1 MSAPNALRSLSCA
14 TTLVLV
20 AFAAAQDGRSIGRVA
35 ERIAILR
42 EQGADF
48 HTAHLFQAVP
58 ASEKIDAIWDQAVRH
73 ADVMRLDA
81 AASAEL
87 LLQRPERIALDLP
100 GASGTITVDL
110 QQVDLTTDEMVVR
123 VASTGLAVHV
133 PEGLHY
139 QGSVR
144 GDPGSIA
151 AISVHADHVM
161 GLLADDSGT
170 WNLGTVKTGPAGLH
184 VLYRESD
191 LLAARTSGCDT
202 PEDAGGPASHQLPS
216 SRARTV
222 NCVNLYWEV
231 NHDIFLDKGGLVQ
244 ATDYIL
250 GLFNETALLYGNDGI
265 DVALSGVVVWDT
277 PSPYTGTTT
286 GQLLAQFQAYRN
298 SFPGDLGHLL
308 GYAGSGGVAAG
319 FTGLCASDLDESMCY
334 SGIDPY
340 YNNVPTYSWSVSVVA
355 HEQGHLLGSRH
366 THACVWN
373 GNGTAIDGCG
383 PSVGYP
389 YEGTCGGASLPPA
402 GGTLMSYCHLTGVGM
417 DFLLGFGPQP
427 AALITGNID
436 AAPCLQSCGGTSCG
450 VPYGLVPSNIT
461 TTTAHVEWLAVN
473 GATSYT
479 LDWKE
484 QLAPTWNTVPGLT
497 NTEHD
502 LLGLTP
508 YTAYQ
513 CRVRSFCGTDSS
525 TYGITTTFITAAG
538 LDVGVVACYPFN
550 GDATDHSGHA
560 HHGTVFGPVPVA
572 DRFGVPGNAYQFD
585 GVNDR
590 IDVTD
595 FNTWGVASEFTIGF
609 WMKTQTSTGN
619 FVAAIWPDQTNDRL
633 SIAPHYNHNGV
644 NSVFWDRG
652 PIGGGG
658 RSLILPY
665 PFVSEWEHFVFT
677 ASMTTGS
684 MKIYRNGALIHQ
696 EAHAAVV
703 NNVQKTWSFGGNGS
717 QPFFYF
723 DGLLDDAVIW
733 SRELVPAEVEELYTV
748 GAPCAARL
756 LVAPRVLLDG
766 PYDSMQ
772 GSMSDD
778 LRSAGLLP
786 DTEPYTGLGY
796 VHTQGGSGVSAGT
809 GVLATT
815 GMDAIVDWLVVELRE
830 PIAPYS
836 ILASRSALVQRDGD
850 VVGPDGFSPVAFDH
864 PPGNYR
870 VAVRHRNHFG
880 VMTGTS
886 LALGTNATTLDFSS
900 PGTVTHGVDALKA
913 IATVRLLWSGNTV
926 DDGLLRY
933 AGSDNDRDPIVVAIG
948 GSPPTNT
955 VVAYDRS
962 DVNMDGVIKYVGQSN
977 DRDRI
982 LQNIGGTNP
991 NAVRFEQLP

>member
-1 MSAPNALRSLSCA
+1 MFWPATLLLA
-14 TTLVLV
+14 TTLH
-20 AFAAAQDGRSIGRVA
+20 AQIPERLGRVA
-35 ERIAILR
+35 ERIAMLR
-42 EQGADF
+42 DQAADF
-48 HTAHLFQAVP
+48 RTALLFQAVP
-58 ASEKIDAIWDQAVRH
+58 PSEKIDALWDQAVRH
-73 ADVMRLDA
+73 ADVMRFEAVA
-81 AASAEL
+81 AAEL

-100 GASGTITVDL
+100 TAAGTITIDL
-110 QQVDLTTDEMVVR
+110 QQVDLTANELAVQVT
-123 VASTGLAVHV
+123 STGLAVRV

-144 GDPGSIA
+144 GEAGSIA
-151 AISVHADHVM
+151 AISIYADEVM
-161 GLLADDSGT
+161 GLLADASGT
-170 WNLGTVKTGPAGLH
+170 WNLGTVKSGPAGLH
-184 VLYRESD
+184 VLYREID
-191 LLAARTSGCDT
+191 LLATRTMGCDT
-202 PEDAGGPASHQLPS
+202 PEDAGGHGSHQLPS
-216 SRARTV
+216 SGARTV
-222 NCVNLYWEV
+222 NCVQLYWEV
-231 NHDIFLDKGGLVQ
+231 NYDIFLDKGGVVP
-244 ATDYIL
+244 ATNYIL
-250 GLFNETALLYGNDGI
+250 GLFNETALLYANDGI
-265 DVALSGVVVWDT
+265 DVSLSGIVVWDT
-277 PSPYTGTTT
+277 PSPYTGGSTS
-286 GQLLAQFQAYRN
+286 QLLDEFQAYRN

-308 GYAGSGGVAAG
+308 GYGGGGGVAAG
-319 FTGLCASDLDESMCY
+319 FAGLCASDLDESMCY

-340 YNNVPTYSWSVSVVA
+340 FNNVPTYSWSVSVVA

-389 YEGTCGGASLPPA
+389 YEGACGGATVPPA
-402 GGTLMSYCHLTGVGM
+402 GGTIMSYCHLTGVGIN
-417 DFLLGFGPQP
+417 FLLGFGPQP
-427 AALITGNID
+427 AALITSNID
-436 AAPCLQSCGGTSCG
+436 TAPCLQPCGGTSCG
-450 VPYGLVPSNIT
+450 VPYGLAASNVT

-484 QLAPTWNTVPGLT
+484 QIAPTWNTVPGLT
-497 NTEHD
+497 NSNYD

-513 CRVRSFCGTDSS
+513 CRVRAWCGADSS

-538 LDVGVVACYPFN
+538 LHVGVVACYPFN
-550 GDATDHSGHA
+550 GNATDYSGNA

-585 GVNDR
+585 GVDDR

-595 FNTWGVASEFTIGF
+595 FSTWGVASEFTIGF
-609 WMKTQTSTGN
+609 WMKAQVSTGN
-619 FVAAIWPDQTNDRL
+619 FVAAIWPDNANDRL

-658 RSLILPY
+658 RSMILPH

-696 EAHAAVV
+696 EGHAAAV
-703 NNVQKTWSFGGNGS
+703 NNVQKTWSFGGNGT

-723 DGLLDDAVIW
+723 NGLLDDAVIW

-748 GAPCAARL
+748 GPPCASRL
-756 LVAPRVLLDG
+756 LLAPRVLLDG
-766 PYDSMQ
+766 PYDPMQ

-778 LRSAGLLP
+778 LRSTGLLP

-796 VHTQGGSGVSAGT
+796 VHTQGGSGVTVGT
-809 GVLATT
+809 GVFTT
-815 GMDAIVDWLVVELRE
+815 SGMDAIVDWLVVELRE
-830 PIAPYS
+830 PNAPYTV
-836 ILASRSALVQRDGD
+836 LASRSALVHRDGD

-870 VAVRHRNHFG
+870 VALRHRNHFG
-880 VMTGTS
+880 VMTGTA
-886 LALGTNATTLDFSS
+886 LALSSNVTALDLSL
-900 PGTVTHGVDALKA
+900 PGTATYGVDARKT

-926 DDGLLRY
+926 NDGLLRY
-933 AGSDNDRDPIVVAIG
+933 AGAGNDRDPIVVAIG

-955 VVAYDRS
+955 VVAYDRT
-962 DVNMDGVIKYVGQSN
+962 DVNMDGVIKYAGQSN

-982 LQNIGGTNP
+982 LQNIGGGNP
-991 NAVRFEQLP
+991 NAVRFEQMP